1 MTYEEAL
8 QEKQETE
15 KQLKD
20 LQPPVKLIVIPHLA
34 SDQKEFMEFYTE
46 DNYKD
51 DLCLLFSSD
60 DQYTVLINFIK

>member
-8 QEKQETE
+8 KEKQETE
-15 KQLKD
+15 EQLKD
-20 LQPPVKLIVIPHLA
+20 LEPPVKLIVAPHLT

-46 DNYKD
+46 DNYKNE
-51 DLCLLFSSD
+51 LCLLFSSD

>member
-15 KQLKD
+15 KQLKG
-20 LQPPVKLIVIPHLA
+20 LQPPVKLIVIPYLA

>member
-15 KQLKD
+15 KQLKG

>member
-8 QEKQETE
+8 LEKKETE
-15 KQLKD
+15 KKLIND
-20 LQPPVKLIVIPHLA
+20 QPVVKLIIVPQLI
-34 SDQKEFMEFYTE
+34 SDQKEFMEFYKE

-60 DQYTVLINFIK
+60 DQYTVLISIK

>member
-15 KQLKD
+15 QQLKD
-20 LQPPVKLIVIPHLA
+20 LEPPVKLIVAPRLP
-34 SDQKEFMEFYTE
+34 SDQKEFMEFFTE
-46 DNYKD
+46 ENYKD
-51 DLCLLFSSD
+51 ELCLLFSSD